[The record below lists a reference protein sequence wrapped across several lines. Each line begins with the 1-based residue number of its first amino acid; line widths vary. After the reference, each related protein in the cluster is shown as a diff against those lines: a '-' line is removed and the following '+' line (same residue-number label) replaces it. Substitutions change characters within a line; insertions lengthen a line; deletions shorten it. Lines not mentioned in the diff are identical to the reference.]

1 MGLRIRLLYDK
12 GHQHPISTT
21 MKAFIFLACVA
32 AAMAEADPQFL
43 YNSYSSYYPS
53 TYAYGG
59 AYSPYTYGNFYGT
72 RHFYKREAEA
82 EADPALVY
90 STGVHGVHYPM
101 TYGIHNY
108 GYSHAYPY
116 TYGYGHHYGKREAE
130 ADPALVY
137 NSGLTHYPMTYGIH
151 NYGYAAHYPYTYGYT
166 HHLGKREAEAEP
178 QYVYSSGVHYPYTYG
193 LHNYGYTHYPYT
205 TAYSHIF
212 KREAEAEPQYYGNY
226 YSRPYG
232 YSSYRPYSY
241 SRFGYRGYW

>member
-12 GHQHPISTT
+12 GHQHPISIT
-21 MKAFIFLACVA
+21 MKAFIFLCLVA

-108 GYSHAYPY
+108 AYGAYPY
-116 TYGYGHHYGKREAE
+116 TYGYAHHAYGKREAE
-130 ADPALVY
+130 AEPQYVY
-137 NSGLTHYPMTYGIH
+137 SSGVHSPMTYGIH

-166 HHLGKREAEAEP
+166 HHMGKREAEAEP
-178 QYVYSSGVHYPYTYG
+178 QYAYSS
-193 LHNYGYTHYPYT
+193 
-205 TAYSHIF
+205 AYSHIF
-212 KREAEAEPQYYGNY
+212 KREAEAEPQYGYYGNY

-232 YSSYRPYSY
+232 YSRTYGYSSYRPYSY
-241 SRFGYRGYW
+241 GRFGYRGHY

>member
-1 MGLRIRLLYDK
+1 MGLRIRLQYDK
-12 GHQHPISTT
+12 GQIHPISIT
-21 MKAFIFLACVA
+21 MKAFIFLCLVA

-108 GYSHAYPY
+108 GYSHAAYPY
-116 TYGYGHHYGKREAE
+116 TYGLHHYGKR
-130 ADPALVY
+130 D
-137 NSGLTHYPMTYGIH
+137 
-151 NYGYAAHYPYTYGYT
+151 
-166 HHLGKREAEAEP
+166 AEAEP
-178 QYVYSSGVHYPYTYG
+178 QYVYSSGLHYP
-193 LHNYGYTHYPYT
+193 YTHYPYT

-212 KREAEAEPQYYGNY
+212 KREAEAEAEPQYYNNFY
-226 YSRPYG
+226 
-232 YSSYRPYSY
+232 
-241 SRFGYRGYW
+241 

>member
-1 MGLRIRLLYDK
+1 
-12 GHQHPISTT
+12 
-21 MKAFIFLACVA
+21 MKAFIFLCLVA

-108 GYSHAYPY
+108 AYGAYPY
-116 TYGYGHHYGKREAE
+116 TYGYAHHAYGKRDAE
-130 ADPALVY
+130 ADTALVY
-137 NSGLTHYPMTYGIH
+137 TSGLTHYPMTYGIH
-151 NYGYAAHYPYTYGYT
+151 NYGY
-166 HHLGKREAEAEP
+166 
-178 QYVYSSGVHYPYTYG
+178 GVHYPYTYG

-212 KREAEAEPQYYGNY
+212 KREAEPQYGYYGNY

-232 YSSYRPYSY
+232 YSRTYGYSSYRPYSY
-241 SRFGYRGYW
+241 G

>member
-12 GHQHPISTT
+12 GHQHPISIT
-21 MKAFIFLACVA
+21 MKAFIFLCLVA

-59 AYSPYTYGNFYGT
+59 AYSPYTY

-90 STGVHGVHYPM
+90 STGVHYPM

-108 GYSHAYPY
+108 GYSP
-116 TYGYGHHYGKREAE
+116 
-130 ADPALVY
+130 
-137 NSGLTHYPMTYGIH
+137 
-151 NYGYAAHYPYTYGYT
+151 HYPYTYGYA

-205 TAYSHIF
+205 YGYHTLG
-212 KREAEAEPQYYGNY
+212 KREAEAEPQYV
-226 YSRPYG
+226 
-232 YSSYRPYSY
+232 YSSGVHYPYTY
-241 SRFGYRGYW
+241 GLHNY

>member
-12 GHQHPISTT
+12 GHQHPISIT
-21 MKAFIFLACVA
+21 MKAFIFLCLVA
-32 AAMAEADPQFL
+32 AAMAEADPQCL

-59 AYSPYTYGNFYGT
+59 AYSPYTYGSFYG

-116 TYGYGHHYGKREAE
+116 GKRDAV

-137 NSGLTHYPMTYGIH
+137 TSGLTHYPMTYGIH
-151 NYGYAAHYPYTYGYT
+151 NY
-166 HHLGKREAEAEP
+166 KREAEAEP
-178 QYVYSSGVHYPYTYG
+178 QYV
-193 LHNYGYTHYPYT
+193 
-205 TAYSHIF
+205 
-212 KREAEAEPQYYGNY
+212 YYGNY

-232 YSSYRPYSY
+232 YSRTYGYSSYRPYSY
-241 SRFGYRGYW
+241 GRFGYRGYY

>member
-12 GHQHPISTT
+12 GHQHPISIT
-21 MKAFIFLACVA
+21 MKAFIFLCLVA

-101 TYGIHNY
+101 TYGFH
-108 GYSHAYPY
+108 
-116 TYGYGHHYGKREAE
+116 T
-130 ADPALVY
+130 
-137 NSGLTHYPMTYGIH
+137 
-151 NYGYAAHYPYTYGYT
+151 
-166 HHLGKREAEAEP
+166 LGKREAEAEP
-178 QYVYSSGVHYPYTYG
+178 QYVYSSGVHYPMTYG

-205 TAYSHIF
+205 YGYHHSLGKREAEAEPQYVYSSGLHYPYTSAYSHIF
-212 KREAEAEPQYYGNY
+212 KREAEAEPQYYGYNNY
-226 YSRPYG
+226 YSRPYGYSRTYG

-241 SRFGYRGYW
+241 GRFGYRGYY

>member
-12 GHQHPISTT
+12 GHQHPISIT
-21 MKAFIFLACVA
+21 MKAFIFLCLVA

-59 AYSPYTYGNFYGT
+59 AYSPYTYGSFYG

-90 STGVHGVHYPM
+90 STGVHGGHYPM
-101 TYGIHNY
+101 TYGTHNY
-108 GYSHAYPY
+108 G
-116 TYGYGHHYGKREAE
+116 KRDAE

-137 NSGLTHYPMTYGIH
+137 TSGLTHYPMTYGI
-151 NYGYAAHYPYTYGYT
+151 
-166 HHLGKREAEAEP
+166 
-178 QYVYSSGVHYPYTYG
+178 
-193 LHNYGYTHYPYT
+193 HNYGYTHYPYT

-212 KREAEAEPQYYGNY
+212 KREAEAEPQYGYYGNY

-232 YSSYRPYSY
+232 YSRTYGYSSYRPHSY
-241 SRFGYRGYW
+241 GRFGYRGCY

>member
-12 GHQHPISTT
+12 GHRHPISIT
-21 MKAFIFLACVA
+21 MKAFIFLACEA

-82 EADPALVY
+82 DPALL
-90 STGVHGVHYPM
+90 
-101 TYGIHNY
+101 
-108 GYSHAYPY
+108 Y
-116 TYGYGHHYGKREAE
+116 T
-130 ADPALVY
+130 
-137 NSGLTHYPMTYGIH
+137 SGLTHYPMTYGIH
-151 NYGYAAHYPYTYGYT
+151 NYGYSHAAYPYTYGL
-166 HHLGKREAEAEP
+166 HHYGKRDAEAEP
-178 QYVYSSGVHYPYTYG
+178 QYVYSSGLHYPYTYG

-205 TAYSHIF
+205 TAYSHIY
-212 KREAEAEPQYYGNY
+212 KREAEPEYYGNF
-226 YSRPYG
+226 YSRPYGYSRGYG

-241 SRFGYRGYW
+241 GR

>member
-1 MGLRIRLLYDK
+1 MG
-12 GHQHPISTT
+12 T
-21 MKAFIFLACVA
+21 MKAFIFLCLVA

-108 GYSHAYPY
+108 GY
-116 TYGYGHHYGKREAE
+116 
-130 ADPALVY
+130 
-137 NSGLTHYPMTYGIH
+137 
-151 NYGYAAHYPYTYGYT
+151 
-166 HHLGKREAEAEP
+166 
-178 QYVYSSGVHYPYTYG
+178 
-193 LHNYGYTHYPYT
+193 THYPYT

-232 YSSYRPYSY
+232 YSRTYGYSSYRPYSY

>member
-12 GHQHPISTT
+12 GHQHPTSIT

-72 RHFYKREAEA
+72 RHFFKREAEA

-90 STGVHGVHYPM
+90 SAGVHGVHYPM

-108 GYSHAYPY
+108 GYSHAAYPY
-116 TYGYGHHYGKREAE
+116 TYGIHHYGKREAE

-137 NSGLTHYPMTYGIH
+137 TSGLTHYPMTYGIPNYGYSHAAYPYTYGLHHYGKRDAEADPALIYSSGLTHYPMTYGIH
-151 NYGYAAHYPYTYGYT
+151 NYGYSHAA
-166 HHLGKREAEAEP
+166 
-178 QYVYSSGVHYPYTYG
+178 YPYTYG
-193 LHNYGYTHYPYT
+193 LH
-205 TAYSHIF
+205 
-212 KREAEAEPQYYGNY
+212 
-226 YSRPYG
+226 
-232 YSSYRPYSY
+232 
-241 SRFGYRGYW
+241 

>member
-12 GHQHPISTT
+12 GHQHPISIT
-21 MKAFIFLACVA
+21 MKAFIFLCLVA

-59 AYSPYTYGNFYGT
+59 AYSPYTYGY
-72 RHFYKREAEA
+72 A
-82 EADPALVY
+82 
-90 STGVHGVHYPM
+90 
-101 TYGIHNY
+101 
-108 GYSHAYPY
+108 
-116 TYGYGHHYGKREAE
+116 HHYGKR
-130 ADPALVY
+130 D
-137 NSGLTHYPMTYGIH
+137 
-151 NYGYAAHYPYTYGYT
+151 
-166 HHLGKREAEAEP
+166 AEAEP
-178 QYVYSSGVHYPYTYG
+178 QYVYSSGVHYPMTYG

-212 KREAEAEPQYYGNY
+212 KREAEAEPQYGYYGNY
-226 YSRPYG
+226 YSRPYGYSRTYG

>member
-1 MGLRIRLLYDK
+1 MGLRNRLLYDK
-12 GHQHPISTT
+12 GHHHPISIT
-21 MKAFIFLACVA
+21 MKAFIFLCLVA

-59 AYSPYTYGNFYGT
+59 AYSPYTYGSFYG
-72 RHFYKREAEA
+72 RHFYKREA

-108 GYSHAYPY
+108 GYSHAAYPY
-116 TYGYGHHYGKREAE
+116 TYGLHHYGKRDAE
-130 ADPALVY
+130 ADPALIY
-137 NSGLTHYPMTYGIH
+137 SSGLTHYPMTYGIH
-151 NYGYAAHYPYTYGYT
+151 NYGY
-166 HHLGKREAEAEP
+166 REAEAEP
-178 QYVYSSGVHYPYTYG
+178 QYVYSSGLHYPYTYG
-193 LHNYGYTHYPYT
+193 IHNYGYSHYPYT

-212 KREAEAEPQYYGNY
+212 KREAEAEAEPQYYNNF

-232 YSSYRPYSY
+232 YSRTYGYS
-241 SRFGYRGYW
+241 

>member
-1 MGLRIRLLYDK
+1 MGLRNRLLYDK
-12 GHQHPISTT
+12 GHQHPISIT
-21 MKAFIFLACVA
+21 MKAFIFLCLVA

-43 YNSYSSYYPS
+43 YNSYSSHYPS

-59 AYSPYTYGNFYGT
+59 AYSPYTYGSFYG

-90 STGVHGVHYPM
+90 STGVHYPM

-116 TYGYGHHYGKREAE
+116 TYGYAHHYGKRDAE
-130 ADPALVY
+130 ADPAL
-137 NSGLTHYPMTYGIH
+137 
-151 NYGYAAHYPYTYGYT
+151 PYTYGYT

-212 KREAEAEPQYYGNY
+212 KREAEAEPQYGYYGN
-226 YSRPYG
+226 G

-241 SRFGYRGYW
+241 GRFGYRGYY

>member
-1 MGLRIRLLYDK
+1 MGLRNRLLYDK
-12 GHQHPISTT
+12 GHQHPISIT
-21 MKAFIFLACVA
+21 MKAFIFLCLVA

-82 EADPALVY
+82 DPALVY

-116 TYGYGHHYGKREAE
+116 TYGYAHHYGKR
-130 ADPALVY
+130 D
-137 NSGLTHYPMTYGIH
+137 
-151 NYGYAAHYPYTYGYT
+151 
-166 HHLGKREAEAEP
+166 AEAEP
-178 QYVYSSGVHYPYTYG
+178 QYVYSSGVHYPYG

-212 KREAEAEPQYYGNY
+212 KREAEA
-226 YSRPYG
+226 
-232 YSSYRPYSY
+232 
-241 SRFGYRGYW
+241 

>member
-1 MGLRIRLLYDK
+1 MGLRNCLLYDK
-12 GHQHPISTT
+12 GHQHPISIT
-21 MKAFIFLACVA
+21 MKAFIFLCLVA

-116 TYGYGHHYGKREAE
+116 TYGYSH
-130 ADPALVY
+130 
-137 NSGLTHYPMTYGIH
+137 
-151 NYGYAAHYPYTYGYT
+151 AAYPYTYGYT

-178 QYVYSSGVHYPYTYG
+178 Q
-193 LHNYGYTHYPYT
+193 YPYT

-232 YSSYRPYSY
+232 YSRTYGYSSYRPYSY

>member
-1 MGLRIRLLYDK
+1 MGALRIRLLYDK
-12 GHQHPISTT
+12 GHQHPISIT
-21 MKAFIFLACVA
+21 MKAFIFLCLVA

-72 RHFYKREAEA
+72 RHFSKREAEA
-82 EADPALVY
+82 DAALVS

-116 TYGYGHHYGKREAE
+116 TYGYAHH
-130 ADPALVY
+130 
-137 NSGLTHYPMTYGIH
+137 
-151 NYGYAAHYPYTYGYT
+151 
-166 HHLGKREAEAEP
+166 
-178 QYVYSSGVHYPYTYG
+178 
-193 LHNYGYTHYPYT
+193 YGYTHYPYT

-212 KREAEAEPQYYGNY
+212 KREAEAEPQYGYYGNY

-232 YSSYRPYSY
+232 YSRTYGYSSYRPYSY
-241 SRFGYRGYW
+241 GRFGYRGYY

>member
-1 MGLRIRLLYDK
+1 MGLRNRLLYDK
-12 GHQHPISTT
+12 GHQHPFSIT
-21 MKAFIFLACVA
+21 MKAFIFLCLVA

-108 GYSHAYPY
+108 GYSHAAYPY
-116 TYGYGHHYGKREAE
+116 TYGIPHSGKREAE
-130 ADPALVY
+130 ADPALLY
-137 NSGLTHYPMTYGIH
+137 TSGLTHYPYGLH
-151 NYGYAAHYPYTYGYT
+151 HY
-166 HHLGKREAEAEP
+166 GKRDAEAEP
-178 QYVYSSGVHYPYTYG
+178 QYVYSSGLHYPMTYG

-205 TAYSHIF
+205 YGYTHHMG
-212 KREAEAEPQYYGNY
+212 KREA
-226 YSRPYG
+226 
-232 YSSYRPYSY
+232 
-241 SRFGYRGYW
+241 

>member
-1 MGLRIRLLYDK
+1 MG
-12 GHQHPISTT
+12 T
-21 MKAFIFLACVA
+21 MKAFIFLCLVA

-108 GYSHAYPY
+108 GYSHAAYPY
-116 TYGYGHHYGKREAE
+116 TYGYAHHYGKREAE

-137 NSGLTHYPMTYGIH
+137 TSGLTHYPMTYGIH
-151 NYGYAAHYPYTYGYT
+151 NYSYG
-166 HHLGKREAEAEP
+166 A
-178 QYVYSSGVHYPYTYG
+178 HYPYTYG

-205 TAYSHIF
+205 TAHSHIF

-232 YSSYRPYSY
+232 YSRTYGYSSYRPYSY

>member
-1 MGLRIRLLYDK
+1 
-12 GHQHPISTT
+12 
-21 MKAFIFLACVA
+21 MKAFIFLCLVA

-108 GYSHAYPY
+108 GY
-116 TYGYGHHYGKREAE
+116 T
-130 ADPALVY
+130 
-137 NSGLTHYPMTYGIH
+137 
-151 NYGYAAHYPYTYGYT
+151 AHYPYTYGYT

-178 QYVYSSGVHYPYTYG
+178 QYVYSSGA
-193 LHNYGYTHYPYT
+193 HYPYT

-212 KREAEAEPQYYGNY
+212 KREAEAEPQYGYYGNY
-226 YSRPYG
+226 YSRPL
-232 YSSYRPYSY
+232 
-241 SRFGYRGYW
+241 